1 MNATTKNNAVVL
13 AERPAALLPI
23 NNVADLEK
31 LGTVLAQSK
40 LFGANNPAEGLAIVA
55 MCQQK
60 RISWMDFMQNF
71 HMIQGRIAKKTDAI
85 LADFHRMGGK
95 HEIISRTPEVAEAKF
110 TLGKATY
117 ESKVSWE
124 DCKLEPFV
132 YNGKESDILAIMD
145 RGDTSRLVVKAKYR
159 TPRSRMQMLWAR
171 CVSDG
176 VRVVSPECVQG
187 IYTPEETEDFT
198 EAPVASPIAPNA
210 MRTEPAVFVAES
222 TSPLSVEVCPCGP
235 ASGKRWDDQSVFT
248 LDTLKQAI
256 QGTNPLLTPEVKDYV
271 RGIIQAREEVLASAQ
286 KMETPE
292 MPIAEEVHNV

>member
-23 NNVADLEK
+23 NNVADLQT
-31 LGTVLAQSK
+31 LGTVLAQSD
-40 LFGANNPAEGLAIVA
+40 LFGAKNPAEGLAIVA

-117 ESKVSWE
+117 DSKVSWE

-132 YNGKESDILAIMD
+132 YNGKESDVLALME
-145 RGDTSRLVVKAKYR
+145 RGLHDRLVIKAKYR

-198 EAPVASPIAPNA
+198 EAPATAPIVQTAAPVVTVAASQ
-210 MRTEPAVFVAES
+210 
-222 TSPLSVEVCPCGP
+222 SPLSIEVCPCGP
-235 ASGKRWDDQSVFT
+235 ATGERWDDESVFT
-248 LDTLKQAI
+248 LETLKQAI

-271 RGIIQAREEVLASAQ
+271 RGIIQTRENALTNAQKATMPETPVVEEVQ
-286 KMETPE
+286 
-292 MPIAEEVHNV
+292 ND